1 MARAVLGG
9 PAAAMPMYGR
19 STSSSRSMSLRDVME
34 ANGANHNEVFS
45 TTDSVLEEESSIQE
59 FPSPMQKFSR
69 ALKRLRG
76 MQKFTSSDPQH
87 FKTGSAQWQIQIKQL
102 ISRPEVRQHVAFLA
116 PITDIHC
123 DNAPEQASKVSFKSL
138 NALRASSPGMII
150 WNMIQVVLLLYIII
164 YIPFRVSFA
173 NIDDSGC
180 TKAYVVQGIDL
191 FVDTFYLIDLVVS
204 ACTQSVNNQ
213 GLSLLQLKDTVPHYV
228 WSWVFVRDLAPAIPM
243 SWIEFNMYEIESCAS
258 SSGSNVGLAKLLR
271 IMRIFRILRVFKV
284 FNVKFI
290 NDSLRHVDPNM
301 KTLVSLFLS
310 LLLLVHFLASIW
322 FFVKKESSS
331 ISSWYIEQGLNSGA
345 NRPLRVYLTCVYYIA
360 ATLATVGFGD
370 VVADHEDERM
380 ISMGIMLLGTVVF
393 ALIISTASMIVQSAN
408 VEESAHGSK
417 IAMVH
422 EFCANWKL
430 NEKMKYEI
438 LDFFLSSKDI
448 FLENANIRSVMSS
461 LPPEYQSIVAPH
473 VAKECLNKTVLFK
486 DCSPEF
492 ISLLLEHLS
501 LESYGAGETLF
512 QTGDISDGIYIIK
525 SGTCLI
531 VNENDAII
539 SELSDSDIMGEV
551 SCFQSKLRTCT
562 CVCSKF
568 CEIYVLRVSQLAKIF
583 KTFPDFM
590 KAFSIYCRRK
600 TLVDL
605 STKHQFSSA
614 LQKFY
619 SQRAPLSP
627 QSPSIS
633 PTLSSQQPTPTLSL
647 HARPLK
653 PLPKGK
659 YRAPFVP
666 DLADKIVTF
675 RTSESLHAERIR
687 LFAEIQVM
695 RACFYAVANCL

>member
-1 MARAVLGG
+1 
-9 PAAAMPMYGR
+9 MYGPSR
-19 STSSSRSMSLRDVME
+19 KKLTSKSLSLRDVME
-34 ANGANHNEVFS
+34 ANGANRNELFS
-45 TTDSVLEEESSIQE
+45 TTDSVLEVELSSQE
-59 FPSPMQKFSR
+59 FASPMEKFSR
-69 ALKRLRG
+69 ALKRLRAT
-76 MQKFTSSDPQH
+76 QTFTSSDPQH
-87 FKTGSAQWQIQIKQL
+87 FKTGSAPSHIQIKKL
-102 ISRPEVRQHVAFLA
+102 ISRPEVRQQVAFLA
-116 PITDIHC
+116 PITNTHC
-123 DNAPEQASKVSFKSL
+123 ENAPGQASKVSFKSL

-180 TKAYVVQGIDL
+180 SKANVVQGIDL
-191 FVDTFYLIDLVVS
+191 FVDTFYLIDLVVC
-204 ACTQSVNNQ
+204 AFTQSVNDQ
-213 GLSLLQLKDTVPHYV
+213 GLPLLLLKDTVPHYV
-228 WSWVFVRDLAPAIPM
+228 WSWVFVKDLVPAIPM
-243 SWIEFNMYEIESCAS
+243 SWIEFNLYEIESCAS
-258 SSGSNVGLAKLLR
+258 SSSASNVGLAKLLR
-271 IMRIFRILRVFKV
+271 IMRIYRILRVFKV

-290 NDSLRHVDPNM
+290 NDALRHVDPNM

-331 ISSWYIEQGLNSGA
+331 IASWYIEQGLNSGA

-370 VVADHEDERM
+370 IVADHEDER
-380 ISMGIMLLGTVVF
+380 ILSIGIMLLGTVVF
-393 ALIISTASMIVQSAN
+393 ALIISTASMIVQNSN

-422 EFCANWKL
+422 EFCTNWKL

-438 LDFFLSSKDI
+438 LDFFLSSKDV
-448 FLENANIRSVMSS
+448 FLENANTRSVMNS
-461 LPPEYQSIVAPH
+461 LPPEYQCIVAPH
-473 VAKECLNKTVLFK
+473 VAKECLSKTVLFK

-512 QTGDISDGIYIIK
+512 QTGDISDGFYIIK

-531 VNENDAII
+531 VNENDAVI

-583 KTFPDFM
+583 KTFPDFP

-619 SQRAPLSP
+619 SQRATLSP
-627 QSPSIS
+627 PSPSIS
-633 PTLSSQQPTPTLSL
+633 HMLSSQQPTPTVLSL
-647 HARPLK
+647 HTRPLK

-666 DLADKIVTF
+666 DLADKIVRI
-675 RTSESLHAERIR
+675 RTSESSHTERIR

-695 RACFYAVANCL
+695 RACFYTVANCL